1 MQAVVNA
8 TERFYGKLKKNF
20 SREETS
26 VLKALNSVYNNL
38 DDGSLEGITGSD
50 MLLLDFRAIQQ
61 TITVAP

>member
-61 TITVAP
+61 TITVVP